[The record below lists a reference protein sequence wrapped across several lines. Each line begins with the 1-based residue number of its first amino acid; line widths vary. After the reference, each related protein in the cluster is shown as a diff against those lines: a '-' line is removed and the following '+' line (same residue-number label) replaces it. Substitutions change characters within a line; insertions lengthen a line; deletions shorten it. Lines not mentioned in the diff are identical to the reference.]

1 MKDFI
6 YNALPS
12 RVIFGSGTLSRV
24 PDELNRLG
32 CSKALILST
41 EGQAQKARDLQDLLG
56 NKAVGIY
63 TKALM
68 HTPTKVTEDACKV
81 VETLGADCLISIG
94 GGSAVGLAKAIAF
107 RTDLPQIVIP
117 TTYSGSEVLL
127 QPSIITL
134 VLPNVS

>member
-63 TKALM
+63 TEALM
-68 HTPTKVTEDACKV
+68 HTPTNVTEDACKV

-127 QPSIITL
+127 QPSITL
-134 VLPNVS
+134 VLSNVS